1 MNPQA
6 EPAVVKKDHLLESRV
21 IAAIIDVLVLLG
33 HEIIITAVTGGIA
46 VADQSSGASTF
57 TPFSGVSFWLFLLAA
72 MLYYF
77 LQESSTGQT
86 LGKRVM
92 KLRVVAVE
100 GELTRRKVLV
110 RTLLRL
116 IDWLPFLYLLGFILV
131 LVTPQHQR
139 IGDMAA
145 STVVLR
151 A

>member
-1 MNPQA
+1 MNTTSESTSVA
-6 EPAVVKKDHLLESRV
+6 NDHVLESRL
-21 IAAIIDVLVLLG
+21 IAAIIDIVVLMGLG
-33 HEIIITAVTGGIA
+33 IIATGITGGI
-46 VADQSSGASTF
+46 DLGDKSSGTGGS
-57 TPFSGVSFWLFLLAA
+57 FSLSGWSFWVFLLVVV
-72 MLYYF
+72 LYYF
-77 LQESSTGQT
+77 LQEASMGQT

-100 GELTRRKVLV
+100 GELTRTKVLV

-116 IDWLPFLYLLGFILV
+116 IDWLPFLYLIGFILV

-145 STVVLR
+145 RTIVVR